1 MRCHS
6 FALVSS
12 GERYDSVH
20 YSKIKFAVVNEGGGR
35 IVKVKFIITRELRIK
50 RQMTIVGGR
59 QTHPDRIM
67 LVGNAKRE
75 SNDPH
80 EIRSTPALVTLNT
93 ASI

>member
-1 MRCHS
+1 MVR
-6 FALVSS
+6 
-12 GERYDSVH
+12 
-20 YSKIKFAVVNEGGGR
+20 
-35 IVKVKFIITRELRIK
+35 VKFIITRELKIK

-75 SNDPH
+75 SNDLQ
-80 EIRSTPALVTLNT
+80 EIRSTPAMVTLNT